1 MTNVLAFFPFLR
13 SLVQRLCIAVKH
25 VVLDYA
31 HPHPFSITIFPG
43 GEATVDAALVN
54 ATLACTDLKNVV
66 VLSAPPEERSG
77 ETCAFIRLKDE
88 QNLKTDVTGAFAIC
102 RYLARLW
109 RLNPTTP
116 RSALIVDS
124 ALEHLSSFTNSL
136 MDDPEP
142 SNVSAKLRSFL
153 EITNDELCDDSLY
166 IGGMHSISL
175 CDIMYRASIEHA
187 LTLLDKSF
195 EEVFPEDDD
204 NGLIHTWWGREDS
217 DAVSLEEEENEG
229 ESNKEE

>member
-1 MTNVLAFFPFLR
+1 M
-13 SLVQRLCIAVKH
+13 
-25 VVLDYA
+25 
-31 HPHPFSITIFPG
+31 
-43 GEATVDAALVN
+43 DAALVN

-66 VLSAPPEERSG
+66 VLSAPPEERLD

-88 QNLKTDVTGAFAIC
+88 QNRKTEVTGAFAIC

-116 RSALIVDS
+116 ESALIVDS

-136 MDDPEP
+136 MDDSDP

-153 EITNDELCDDSLY
+153 EITNDEFCDDSLY
-166 IGGMHSISL
+166 IGGMHSLSL

-187 LTLLDKSF
+187 LTLLDMSF

-204 NGLIHTWWGREDS
+204 NGLVHSWWSREDS
-217 DAVSLEEEENEG
+217 DGVSLETEEENNKAE
-229 ESNKEE
+229 ENRDDTKKEE

>member
-1 MTNVLAFFPFLR
+1 M
-13 SLVQRLCIAVKH
+13 
-25 VVLDYA
+25 
-31 HPHPFSITIFPG
+31 
-43 GEATVDAALVN
+43 DAALVN

-66 VLSAPPEERSG
+66 VLSAPPEERSD

-88 QNLKTDVTGAFAIC
+88 QNCKTDVTGAFAIC

-116 RSALIVDS
+116 ESALIVDS

-136 MDDPEP
+136 MNDSDP

-153 EITNDELCDDSLY
+153 ETMNDEFCDDSLY
-166 IGGMHSISL
+166 IGGMHSLSL
-175 CDIMYRASIEHA
+175 CDIMYRAAIEYA

-195 EEVFPEDDD
+195 GDIFPEDEEND
-204 NGLIHTWWGREDS
+204 
-217 DAVSLEEEENEG
+217 VEEEDA
-229 ESNKEE
+229 EEDADGRVLHVLADEDDAPEAAARAAAAAAAYRAHRLHVLQGRDSIDM